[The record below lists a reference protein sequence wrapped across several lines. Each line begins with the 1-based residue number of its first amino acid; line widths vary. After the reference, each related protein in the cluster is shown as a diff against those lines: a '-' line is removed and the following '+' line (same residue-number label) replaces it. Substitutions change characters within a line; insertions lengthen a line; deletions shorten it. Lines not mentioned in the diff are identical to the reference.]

1 VGRRILVVEDDEP
14 TRGLIE
20 LVLREGGYLVEHSRD
35 GIEALERV
43 KASTPDAIILDRS
56 LPRLNGTEFAQAYRA
71 LPGDHAPIVAM
82 CAGVDAP
89 DWASSIGAAASIGK
103 PFAIDDLLA
112 AITAALAM
120 TDSHSREPAAT

>member
-20 LVLREGGYLVEHSRD
+20 LLLKEGGYRVEQAID
-35 GIEALERV
+35 GLEALEKV
-43 KASTPDAIILDRS
+43 KALAPDAIILDRT
-56 LPRLNGTEFAQAYRA
+56 LPRLSGTEFAEAYRA

-89 DWASSIGAAASIGK
+89 DWASAIGAAAYIGK
-103 PFAIDDLLA
+103 PFAIDDLIA
-112 AITAALAM
+112 AVTTALAM
-120 TDSHSREPAAT
+120 SATPTREPAAT